1 MDTWRNNM
9 GNWETEEIKKSS
21 DTTRKVV
28 LVMIV
33 LVIIAIIAMGALLM
47 YIQTTT
53 FKLYVGT
60 TAKTVPE
67 GLIKVEDGT
76 TYFNIKQMADLL
88 SVEYH
93 IGEFKGYESDYNDKC
108 YIKSSTD
115 TASFY
120 LNSNKICK
128 LEVDKSM
135 EDYDVLTS
143 EKNTILIGD
152 DFYAPIDAIE
162 KGFNVAIRE
171 SQHSMTITTL
181 DQILTS
187 LNKSLNKATDTEGK
201 ETTYLDFTQE
211 PTFSNKK
218 AALYGYIV
226 AYKNSSGLYG
236 VINTQGEE
244 VLPDK
249 YKNIQ
254 FLESTQE
261 FFVTNSS
268 DKMGIIDAYGKNKI
282 PQNYDT
288 IKLINRDPKLYMV
301 SVSDKYG
308 VLDENGG
315 TIIYTEYDAIGID
328 TSIYKKETNQYVL
341 LENAIPVCQN
351 EKYGAFDIQGKKI
364 IDVKYDGIGYEQDR
378 LPGTEKVVNPTASIP
393 GCNGI
398 VVKSGETYGVRDAST
413 GKELLPTKVTAVYY
427 ITDGGVDTY
436 YYVFKGRELDLIQDL
451 IKNHIIENPDKLKQ
465 QANPSAT
472 GSTPVTNTTNTAVV
486 NNVMPSNTTTAT
498 PTPNATPT
506 TSGGMMTTTQVAPKL
521 K

>member
-1 MDTWRNNM
+1 
-9 GNWETEEIKKSS
+9 
-21 DTTRKVV
+21 
-28 LVMIV
+28 
-33 LVIIAIIAMGALLM
+33 M

-135 EDYDVLTS
+135 
-143 EKNTILIGD
+143 
-152 DFYAPIDAIE
+152 
-162 KGFNVAIRE
+162 
-171 SQHSMTITTL
+171 

-465 QANPSAT
+465 QANPSST
-472 GSTPVTNTTNTAVV
+472 GSTPTTNTTNTAVV
-486 NNVMPSNTTTAT
+486 NTVMPSNTTTAT